1 MVENWLLRSE
11 LEVLSTRCSHTKGF
25 VYFYAIEENR
35 ALSVCCLL
43 TFQQLEVLEL
53 DTNSYRIG
61 QSKIFF
67 RAGVLAHLEEERDL
81 KLTEIITIFQA
92 FCRGNIARKHYN
104 KRVQQLSAIRVIQ
117 RNCLSYLK
125 LRNWQW
131 WRLFTK
137 VKPLLNVTRT
147 DEALRE
153 ALDLKKANEEKL
165 EKTEQAFVEMEKTY
179 RQTSE
184 EKAILQEQLDRERDA
199 FQEAD
204 DMRQRLQT
212 RKQELEELL
221 NDQMER
227 FDEEEE
233 KVIGLTE
240 EKKKLLKDIQDLED
254 RYVQRCGSDFVRRNL
269 ILVTTGA

>member
-1 MVENWLLRSE
+1 M
-11 LEVLSTRCSHTKGF
+11 
-25 VYFYAIEENR
+25 EENR

-165 EKTEQAFVEMEKTY
+165 EKTEQAFVEMEKNF

-184 EKAILQEQLDRERDA
+184 EKSILQEQLDRERDA

-233 KVIGLTE
+233 KVINLTE

-254 RYVQRCGSDFVRRNL
+254 RYVHRYGSDFVRRNL
-269 ILVTTGA
+269 MLVTIGAQRVGHSKN

>member
-1 MVENWLLRSE
+1 ME
-11 LEVLSTRCSHTKGF
+11 
-25 VYFYAIEENR
+25 I
-35 ALSVCCLL
+35 
-43 TFQQLEVLEL
+43 LEL

-92 FCRGNIARKHYN
+92 YCRGNIARKHYN

-165 EKTEQAFVEMEKTY
+165 DKTEAAYSELDKNF
-179 RQTSE
+179 RQISE

-233 KVIGLTE
+233 KVINLTE

-254 RYVQRCGSDFVRRNL
+254 RYVTTCSQNSLELWVNVGLVKFIFPRRYQSKL
-269 ILVTTGA
+269 EEMF

>member
-1 MVENWLLRSE
+1 M
-11 LEVLSTRCSHTKGF
+11 
-25 VYFYAIEENR
+25 
-35 ALSVCCLL
+35 
-43 TFQQLEVLEL
+43 EVLEL
-53 DTNSYRIG
+53 DSNSYRIG

-92 FCRGNIARKHYN
+92 YCRGNIARKHYN

-153 ALDLKKANEEKL
+153 ALDLKRANEEKL
-165 EKTEQAFVEMEKTY
+165 EKTEQAFTDLEKNY
-179 RQTSE
+179 RQVSE

-254 RYVQRCGSDFVRRNL
+254 RYSSLKHYDPQLLAVVPKCYIHVS
-269 ILVTTGA
+269 ILP

>member
-1 MVENWLLRSE
+1 M
-11 LEVLSTRCSHTKGF
+11 
-25 VYFYAIEENR
+25 
-35 ALSVCCLL
+35 
-43 TFQQLEVLEL
+43 QLEVLEL
-53 DTNSYRIG
+53 DPNSYRIG

-92 FCRGNIARKHYN
+92 FCRGNIARKQYN

-137 VKPLLNVTRT
+137 VKPLLNVTRQEEELNQRV
-147 DEALRE
+147 DELR
-153 ALDLKKANEEKL
+153 AIKEKL
-165 EKTEQAFVEMEKTY
+165 DKTETEHVDLEKKFS
-179 RQTSE
+179 QISE

-212 RKQELEELL
+212 RKTELEELL

-233 KVIGLTE
+233 KVLALTE
-240 EKKKLLKDIQDLED
+240 EKKKLNKDIQDLED
-254 RYVQRCGSDFVRRNL
+254 R
-269 ILVTTGA
+269 

>member
-1 MVENWLLRSE
+1 MAN
-11 LEVLSTRCSHTKGF
+11 
-25 VYFYAIEENR
+25 INR
-35 ALSVCCLL
+35 WITTWTFCLL
-43 TFQQLEVLEL
+43 QLEVLEL

-81 KLTEIITIFQA
+81 KLTEIITVFQA
-92 FCRGNIARKHYN
+92 YCRGNIARKHYN

-153 ALDLKKANEEKL
+153 ALDLKRVNEEKL
-165 EKTEQAFVEMEKTY
+165 DKIEQNYQDLDKNY
-179 RQTSE
+179 RQISE
-184 EKAILQEQLDRERDA
+184 EKSILQEQLDKERDA

-212 RKQELEELL
+212 RKNELEELL

-233 KVIGLTE
+233 KVLGLTE

-254 RYVQRCGSDFVRRNL
+254 RYYTLLNCTFNVLSSMCEIYLSEARYSTWPLAVVRSWCINAL
-269 ILVTTGA
+269 S